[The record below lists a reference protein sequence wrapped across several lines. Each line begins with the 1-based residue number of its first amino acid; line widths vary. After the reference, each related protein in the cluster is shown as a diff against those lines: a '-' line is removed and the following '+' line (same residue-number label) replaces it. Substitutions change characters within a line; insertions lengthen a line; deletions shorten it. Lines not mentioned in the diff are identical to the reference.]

1 MGKYFI
7 CAAICLGMLKAG
19 AQHYEEISEKFI
31 QFYNAQKA
39 DSLFHLYDPELRQK
53 LTLDKTKTVIV
64 GLHVQFGDLKS
75 LVLLKKDSGFNMY
88 KASFSHQTFTLL
100 LALDSQDLIEGFRF
114 VPYRK
119 EQFPESKSSYQ

>member
-7 CAAICLGMLKAG
+7 CAAICMAMLKAG
-19 AQHYEEISEKFI
+19 AQHYEEVSEKFI
-31 QFYNAQKA
+31 LFYNAQTA
-39 DSLFHLYDPELRQK
+39 DSIFNLYSPELRER
-53 LTLDKTKTVIV
+53 LTLEKTKTVIS

-100 LALDSQDLIEGFRF
+100 LALDNQDLIEGFRL

-119 EQFPESKSSYQ
+119 EQFPELKSSYQ